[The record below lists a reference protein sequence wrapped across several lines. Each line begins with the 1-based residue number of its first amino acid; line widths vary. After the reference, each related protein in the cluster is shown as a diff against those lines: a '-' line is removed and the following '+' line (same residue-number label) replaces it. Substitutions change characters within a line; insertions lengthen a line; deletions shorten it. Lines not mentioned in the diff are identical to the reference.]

1 MLLALQTTA
10 DGGWFAAAR
19 SWLAARPALETAA
32 GILALLLLAWLAG
45 VVTRRYLVRLV
56 ERLTAKSPIDWDD
69 VVAHHGVFRRLAHL
83 VPLAMVYYGID
94 LVPNVPPG
102 VQELIES
109 IALVLMAWTVMRSAD
124 GLINAFGQIYDALPA
139 AKDRPIRGFLQL
151 FKIFLYVMGAIL
163 IVAIVFNQS
172 PLALLGGFGAMTAV
186 LMLVF
191 KDTILS
197 VVASIQIASN
207 DMIRIG
213 DWVEMPKYGA
223 DGDVIEIALHTV
235 KIQNWDKTV
244 TTIPTH
250 AFSSDWFR
258 NWRFMSESG
267 GRRIRRDLYV
277 DQSTIRFLG
286 QEEIERFR
294 RFDLLREYIA
304 GKEEAL
310 SDANR
315 PVEEA
320 DEDPVNAR
328 RLTNLGTLR
337 AYIFNYLKA
346 HPQIRQDMTLLVRQR
361 EPTPDGLPI
370 QIYCF
375 TATTKWSEYEGI
387 QSDIFDH
394 ILAIIPEFGL
404 RVFQHPSG
412 QDLRE
417 IRLAGGAGSSRPASQ
432 VDDSGSG

>member
-1 MLLALQTTA
+1 MLMVPQTTP
-10 DGGWFAAAR
+10 DPGWLAAAR
-19 SWLAARPALETAA
+19 SWLVARPALETAA
-32 GILALLLLAWLAG
+32 GIVALLAVAWFANF
-45 VVTRRYLVRLV
+45 VARRYLLRLV
-56 ERLTAKSPIDWDD
+56 ERLTAKSAIDWDN
-69 VVAHHGVFRRLAHL
+69 VVAHHGVFRRLAQL
-83 VPLAMVYYGID
+83 IPLAIVYYGIN
-94 LVPNVPPG
+94 LVPNVSPG
-102 VQELIES
+102 VYITIE
-109 IALVLMAWTVMRSAD
+109 IVAMVLMVWTVMRSAD
-124 GLINAFGQIYDALPA
+124 GLLNAVGQIYDGLPM

-151 FKIFLYVMGAIL
+151 FKIFMYVLGSIL
-163 IVAIVFNQS
+163 IVAIAIGQS
-172 PLALLGGFGAMTAV
+172 PLVLLGGFGAMTAV
-186 LMLVF
+186 LILVF

-267 GRRIRRDLYV
+267 GRRIKRDLFL
-277 DQSTIRFLG
+277 DQGTIRFLTA
-286 QEEIERFR
+286 EEADRFK
-294 RFDLLREYIA
+294 RFDLLRDYI
-304 GKEEAL
+304 GSKEAELAE
-310 SDANR
+310 ANR
-315 PVEEA
+315 PIEEA
-320 DEDPVNAR
+320 HEDPVNAR
-328 RLTNLGTLR
+328 RLTNVGTFR
-337 AYIFNYLKA
+337 AYVFNYLKSD
-346 HPQIRQDMTLLVRQR
+346 PRINQDMTLLVRQR

-375 TATTKWSEYEGI
+375 TATTKWGEYEGI

-394 ILAIIPEFGL
+394 ILAIVPEFGL

-412 QDLRE
+412 QDVRE
-417 IRLAGGAGSSRPASQ
+417 VRLGLETPAA
-432 VDDSGSG
+432 SGT

>member
-1 MLLALQTTA
+1 MPSSLQSTA
-10 DGGWFAAAR
+10 QPDWLSAAR
-19 SWLAARPALETAA
+19 DWLAANPAVETAA
-32 GILALLLLAWLAG
+32 GLLVLLTVAWVAN
-45 VVTRRYLVRLV
+45 VVARRYLVRLV

-69 VVAHHGVFRRLAHL
+69 VVAHHGVFRRLAQL
-83 VPLAMVYYGID
+83 IPLAIVYYGIN

-102 VQELIES
+102 VNTTIES
-109 IALVLMAWTVMRSAD
+109 IALVLMVWTVLRSAD
-124 GLINAFGQIYDALPA
+124 GLLNAVGQIYESLPM

-163 IVAIVFNQS
+163 
-172 PLALLGGFGAMTAV
+172 
-186 LMLVF
+186 
-191 KDTILS
+191 

-223 DGDVIEIALHTV
+223 DGDVVEIALHTV

-250 AFSSDWFR
+250 AFISDWFR
-258 NWRFMSESG
+258 NWRYMSEAG

-277 DQSTIRFLG
+277 DQSTIRFLTAD
-286 QEEIERFR
+286 ETDRFK
-294 RFDLLREYIA
+294 RFDLLRDYVAE
-304 GKEEAL
+304 KEEKLAEV
-310 SDANR
+310 NR

-320 DEDPVNAR
+320 GEDPVNER
-328 RLTNLGTLR
+328 RLTNIGTFR

-346 HPQIRQDMTLLVRQR
+346 HPQIRKDMTLLVRQR
-361 EPTPDGLPI
+361 EPTPDGLPL

-375 TATTKWSEYEGI
+375 TATTKWAEYEGI

-394 ILAIIPEFGL
+394 ILAIVPEFGL

-412 QDLRE
+412 EDLRK
-417 IRLAGGAGSSRPASQ
+417 LGGAAREGDR
-432 VDDSGSG
+432 